1 MTEEIKLGIKSVLE
15 QRKEYDALNYINEL
29 EERLETV
36 IQSLH
41 EQCEIVSKQ
50 VEQIEK
56 LKGCHNCK
64 YSSCSG
70 SIEPCK
76 YCKFCWYSEKKKIS
90 GRLQINLI
98 NLYEIQFLMCNS
110 KTPCNS

>member
-1 MTEEIKLGIKSVLE
+1 MTDEIKLGIKSVLE

-56 LKGCHNCK
+56 MKNVGNCK
-64 YSSCSG
+64 HSMKCAKWNEKQCNLG
-70 SIEPCK
+70 LM
-76 YCKFCWYSEKKKIS
+76 KFCLNCKNWE
-90 GRLQINLI
+90 LA
-98 NLYEIQFLMCNS
+98 E
-110 KTPCNS
+110 